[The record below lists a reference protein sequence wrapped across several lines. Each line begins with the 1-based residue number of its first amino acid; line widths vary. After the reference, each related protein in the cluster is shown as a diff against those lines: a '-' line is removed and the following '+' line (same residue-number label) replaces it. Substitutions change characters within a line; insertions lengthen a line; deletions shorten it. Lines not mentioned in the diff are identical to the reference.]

1 MVKIDGTGS
10 PYIFFIQV
18 VLIRFL
24 LGCRYDL
31 AFAYEWWGY
40 DEVVVVVEV
49 VGLEACNWEKHSQWL
64 KCIKLSS
71 VI

>member
-1 MVKIDGTGS
+1 MLSPDQTNLVNQTLYVGYKNKSSSFSRLIANAMVKIDGTGS

-31 AFAYEWWGY
+31 AFAYE
-40 DEVVVVVEV
+40 
-49 VGLEACNWEKHSQWL
+49 
-64 KCIKLSS
+64 
-71 VI
+71 